1 MKMTLKIICIL
12 LILMLLLVLS
22 CLLYYL
28 LATKNCKLSTATL
41 EPTDSCIQIFDN
53 ENKQI
58 AELALN
64 AANKRIHLQTLPRHI
79 PNSFIVAED
88 KKFYTHNGIDYR
100 GIVRAI
106 YKNIQAR
113 SFKQGASTI
122 SQQLVKNTQLTNEK
136 TVKRKLKEFKL
147 TRQLEKR
154 YAKEEILE
162 MYLNSIYFGHA
173 CYGIESASEYYFDK
187 QAKDLSLAESA
198 ILASIIRSPSRY
210 SPFLQPEQCLALR
223 NNILKRMLDNQYCTE
238 QEYTAALAEN
248 LPTKQKDTLPNAS
261 YLNAVYDEL
270 ENLPLSS
277 PYKLLH
283 GCKIYT
289 YLNCNL
295 QQELE
300 NIAAGYLPK
309 IGKSLLVTDNK
320 QVGVTAFYSTEGN
333 IARQAGSIMK
343 PLAVYGPALA
353 EGQIS
358 PATII
363 QDEKTDFSG
372 YTPSNYKDKYYGSVS
387 CRFALANSLNIPAVK
402 ILQNMGI
409 ENTIKYLRRMG
420 LRIENEDKNLAL
432 ALGGTASG
440 YTLTELAAAYA
451 QLANGGKYNSLHFIS
466 KIEDKN
472 NNMLYQRSL
481 ENIQVFSSEVASI
494 LTDMLQTSVSIG
506 TAKSLQ
512 SLPFRVA
519 TKTGTCGN
527 ESGNTDAY
535 TLSYTTEHT
544 IAVWFGNRDNTLTN
558 IYGGGIPCHVARD
571 IYDTL
576 YQNSTPTPF
585 QLDAKVISCK
595 LDKTAYDEDGQ
606 LRLATPNTPKAYIL
620 TELFLKNNVPKEYGW
635 RFNTPIVQSSIFMK
649 DGKVVI
655 QLKDYPYYQYR
666 IEKSWDKHREILA
679 QDFQKSEYIDSDIL
693 ANTRYTY
700 TVTAYFYDDK
710 GHKIT
715 SVETVLPAVHTAQPN
730 VKIPDKWWQ

>member
-1 MKMTLKIICIL
+1 MKIALKIICIL
-12 LILMLLLVLS
+12 LIVMVLLLLS
-22 CLLYYL
+22 CLLYYFI
-28 LATKNCKLSTATL
+28 ATKNCKLSTATL

-53 ENKQI
+53 KNKQI

-64 AANKRIHLQTLPRHI
+64 AANKRVHLQTLPSHI

-88 KKFYTHNGIDYR
+88 KKFYNHNGIDYQ
-100 GIVRAI
+100 GILRAI
-106 YKNIQAR
+106 YKNIQAK

-122 SQQLVKNTQLTNEK
+122 SQQLIKNTQLTNEK

-154 YAKEEILE
+154 YSKEEILE

-173 CYGIESASEYYFDK
+173 CYGIENASEYYFDK
-187 QAKDLSLAESA
+187 EAKNLSLAESA
-198 ILASIIRSPSRY
+198 MLASIIRSPSRY
-210 SPFLQPEQCLALR
+210 SPFLQPEQCLKLR
-223 NNILKRMLDNQYCTE
+223 NNILKRMLENNYCTE
-238 QEYTAALAEN
+238 KAYTAAIAES
-248 LPTKQKDTLPNAS
+248 LPTKQDNTLPNAS
-261 YLNAVYDEL
+261 YINAVYDEL

-289 YLNCNL
+289 YLNSSL
-295 QQELE
+295 QKELE
-300 NIAAGYLPK
+300 NIALGYTPQT
-309 IGKSLLVTDNK
+309 GKSLLVTDNK
-320 QVGVTAFYSTEGN
+320 QAGVTAFYSTEGN
-333 IARQAGSIMK
+333 IARQAGSLMK
-343 PLAVYGPALA
+343 PLAVYAPALA

-387 CRFALANSLNIPAVK
+387 SRFALAKSLNIPAVK

-409 ENTIKYLRRMG
+409 ENSIKYLRRMG
-420 LRIENEDKNLAL
+420 LRIENADKNLAL

-451 QLANGGKYNSLHFIS
+451 QFANSGKYNSLHFIA

-472 NNMLYQRSL
+472 NNTIYTRQL

-494 LTDMLQTSVSIG
+494 LTDMLQTSVTIG

-512 SLPFRVA
+512 SLPFATA

-544 IAVWFGNRDNTLTN
+544 VAVWFGNKDNTLTDV
-558 IYGGGIPCHVARD
+558 YGGGIPCHVARD
-571 IYDTL
+571 IYQKL
-576 YQNSTPTPF
+576 YANKAPTPF
-585 QLDAKVISCK
+585 QLDEKVVSCR

-606 LRLATPNTPKAYIL
+606 LRLATTNTPKEYVL
-620 TELFLKNNVPKEYGW
+620 TELFLKNTAPKEYGW
-635 RFNTPIVQSSIFMK
+635 RFNTPIVQSDIFME

-655 QLKDYPYYQYR
+655 QLKDSAYYQYT
-666 IEKSWDKHREILA
+666 IEKSWDKHKKILV
-679 QDFQKSEYIDSDIL
+679 QDFKKEQFIDDDII
-693 ANTRYTY
+693 ANTRYVY

-710 GHKIT
+710 GNKISST
-715 SVETVLPAVHTAQPN
+715 ETVLPAVHTALPN